1 MKSILRR
8 IPIMNIET
16 CRRMLLNHYDKLK
29 FEESSDDNRV
39 RLVAKGVHFK
49 SFDDDVRFE
58 FSFNKNGAA
67 SVTIIFDS
75 LEPTKYNYDLIN
87 AFNDNIG
94 FLKAY
99 LTERNGHHFFAIEHY
114 AYEVVSEENAVS
126 TLVAMID
133 MILSDRV
140 KEYLLPIV
148 RITE

>member
-1 MKSILRR
+1 
-8 IPIMNIET
+8 MNIET

-29 FEESSDDNRV
+29 FEETSDDSRV
-39 RLVAKGVHFK
+39 RLTAKGVHFK

-87 AFNDNIG
+87 AFNDNVG

-114 AYEVVSEENAVS
+114 AYEVVSEENAVN
-126 TLVAMID
+126 TLISMVKM
-133 MILSDRV
+133 LTGDRS
-140 KEYLLPIV
+140 KQFLLPILNLT
-148 RITE
+148 R

>member
-1 MKSILRR
+1 
-8 IPIMNIET
+8 MNIET

-29 FEESSDDNRV
+29 FEESSDESRV
-39 RLVAKGVHFK
+39 RLIAKGVHFK

-87 AFNDNIG
+87 AFNDNVG

-99 LTERNGHHFFAIEHY
+99 LTERNGHHFFAIEY
-114 AYEVVSEENAVS
+114 YLYEAPNEKNAVN
-126 TLVAMID
+126 TLISMVKM
-133 MILSDRV
+133 LTGDRS
-140 KEYLLPIV
+140 KQFLLPILNLT
-148 RITE
+148 R

>member
-1 MKSILRR
+1 
-8 IPIMNIET
+8 MNIET

-29 FEESSDDNRV
+29 FEESSDDSRV
-39 RLVAKGVHFK
+39 RLTAKGVHFK
-49 SFDDDVRFE
+49 SFDDDVRLE

-87 AFNDNIG
+87 AFNDNVG

-114 AYEVVSEENAVS
+114 AYEVVSEENAVN
-126 TLVAMID
+126 TLISMVKM
-133 MILSDRV
+133 LTGDRS
-140 KEYLLPIV
+140 KQFLLPILNLT
-148 RITE
+148 R